1 LQSATVLFDIDGTLL
16 RFEGLGKQA
25 MGLAMEEVWGL
36 TRPLD
41 GVSFVGGTDSAVA
54 TLVGAGRDRVAMW
67 HRYLELLR
75 FSVEGAGDL
84 APLPG
89 AVALLDALEEAGARV
104 GLLTGNIR
112 GGAEIKLKSVGL
124 LGRFDMA
131 LSAFGEDGESRE
143 EVAAAARARCG
154 NGALSIVG
162 DSVNDVRCA
171 RHIGA
176 RVMVVATGPQGAKM
190 LAEEG
195 PDLLVDDLSATA
207 ALVGWL
213 LAPP

>member
-1 LQSATVLFDIDGTLL
+1 MHSPTVLFDIDGTLL
-16 RFEGLGKQA
+16 RLKGLGKQA
-25 MGLAMEEVWGL
+25 MGRAMEEVWGL
-36 TRPLD
+36 ARPLE

-54 TLVGAGRDRVAMW
+54 TLVGEGRDRVAMW
-67 HRYLELLR
+67 RRYLELL
-75 FSVEGAGDL
+75 SSLVECADDL

-89 AVALLDALEEAGARV
+89 AVALLDALKEAGARV

-112 GGAEIKLKSVGL
+112 GGAEIKLRSVGL

-143 EVAAAARARCG
+143 EVAEAARARCG
-154 NGALSIVG
+154 NGALCIVG

-176 RVMVVATGPQGAKM
+176 RVMVVATGPQGAEM

-195 PDLLVDDLSATA
+195 PDLLVEDLSATA
-207 ALVGWL
+207 DLAGWL

>member
-1 LQSATVLFDIDGTLL
+1 LHSPTVLFDIDGTLL
-16 RFEGLGKQA
+16 RFKGLGKKA
-25 MGLAMEEVWGL
+25 MGRAMEEVWGL
-36 TRPLD
+36 TRPLE

-54 TLVGAGRDRVAMW
+54 TLVGKGRDRDAMW
-67 HRYLELLR
+67 RRYLELLVA
-75 FSVEGAGDL
+75 SVERADGL

-89 AVALLDALEEAGARV
+89 AVALLDALGTAGARI

-124 LGRFDMA
+124 LGRFDLA
-131 LSAFGEDGESRE
+131 LSAFAEDGESRE
-143 EVAAAARARCG
+143 EVAEAARTRCG
-154 NGALSIVG
+154 SAAISVVG

-176 RVMVVATGPQGAKM
+176 RVMIVATGPQEPEM

-195 PDLLVDDLSATA
+195 PDLLVEDLSATA
-207 ALVGWL
+207 DLAGWL